1 MDPAGP
7 PGHHHGRHPGR
18 PGPPP
23 GPYGP
28 PPPPHMPPPP
38 PHMQQQPPL
47 GVNPAAAAAAAAHQQ
62 HQAMAAAA
70 AASGGGAVPRNA
82 ALAAMRPEDA
92 RKIVAGRINRA
103 GKAHFVFPQNPTL
116 TIMHCLTWTSS

>member
-28 PPPPHMPPPP
+28 PPPPHMPHPP

-47 GVNPAAAAAAAAHQQ
+47 GVNPAAAAAAAHQQ